1 MRYKQAL
8 YNLFFIIGILIL
20 INIIAHSRL
29 GNFPLYTRFDFTEDK
44 RFTLTPATKTLLR
57 NLDEVVFIKVLL
69 KGDFPAGYKRLQES
83 AEDMLLD
90 FQSENARVSYQFED
104 PLAGNTDQVNTRK
117 KQLAEMGVL
126 PVSLNIREN
135 GERSQKLTYPYAIF
149 YYKGRSIPVNFLEN
163 QIPGV
168 PPDVIL
174 NKAINLL
181 EYKFVHAIQQLKQ
194 STKPPILFV
203 DGHGESLPLE
213 TADLENSLRE
223 TYNTGRIIL
232 DSVTAIDTSVKTVII
247 SSPKLAF
254 SEKDNFK
261 LDQYVMRGGKLLFLV
276 DKIALHL
283 DSLRRGTYM
292 PNERNLNLDDLL
304 FKYGARLQPNL
315 LLDMQSSVIPLA
327 TGQVG
332 NAPQFEY
339 FRYPYHL
346 VVIPNNNH
354 PAVKN
359 IGPINLQFAGGIDTV
374 STKYSVKK
382 TILLQTSPESRYQF
396 LPLRM
401 NFDFMRYPL
410 DEKLFNKGPQPVAIL
425 LEGQFSSLYENRVAP
440 AMLSFLKNQGRP
452 FINKSIETK
461 IMVISDA
468 DLIRNRIDK
477 QTGKIIPAGYNEFEK
492 YTFANKDFLLNIIE
506 YLSDSD
512 GIIEARGKDIKL
524 RLLNTTKVKEE
535 KLKWQL
541 INLLLPLL
549 IITGGGLLFNF
560 IRQRRYR

>member
-1 MRYKQAL
+1 
-8 YNLFFIIGILIL
+8 
-20 INIIAHSRL
+20 
-29 GNFPLYTRFDFTEDK
+29 
-44 RFTLTPATKTLLR
+44 
-57 NLDEVVFIKVLL
+57 
-69 KGDFPAGYKRLQES
+69 
-83 AEDMLLD
+83 MLLD
-90 FQSENARVSYQFED
+90 FQSENTRISYQFED
-104 PLAGNTDQVNTRK
+104 PLAGNTEQVNTRK
-117 KQLAEMGVL
+117 KQLAELGVL
-126 PVSLNIREN
+126 PVSLNVREN
-135 GERSQKLTYPYAIF
+135 GERSQKLTYPYALF

-194 STKPPILFV
+194 STKPTILFV
-203 DGHGESLPLE
+203 EGHGESLPAE

-232 DSVTAIDTSVKTVII
+232 DSVIAIDTSVKTVII
-247 SSPKLAF
+247 SSPKSAF
-254 SEKDNFK
+254 SDKDNFK
-261 LDQYVMRGGKLLFLV
+261 IDQYVMRGGKLLVLA

-292 PNERNLNLDDLL
+292 PNERDLNLDDLL

-346 VVIPNNNH
+346 VVIPNSNH

-359 IGPINLQFAGGIDTV
+359 IGPVNMQFAGGIDTV
-374 STKYSVKK
+374 GTKYPIKK
-382 TILLQTSPESRYQF
+382 TVLLHTSEESRYQF

-401 NFDFMRYPL
+401 NFDFLRYPL
-410 DEKLFNKGPQPVAIL
+410 DEKLFNKGPQTVALL
-425 LEGQFSSLYENRVAP
+425 LEGSFSSLFENRVAP

-452 FINKSIETK
+452 FVNKSPETK

-468 DLIRNRIDK
+468 DIIRNRIDK

-492 YTFANKDFLLNIIE
+492 YTFANKDLLLNILE

-524 RLLNTTKVKEE
+524 RLLNTTKIKEE
-535 KLKWQL
+535 KLKWQI
-541 INLLLPLL
+541 INLFLPLVL
-549 IITGGGLLFNF
+549 ITLGGLLFNF

>member
-1 MRYKQAL
+1 MRYRQASF
-8 YNLFFIIGILIL
+8 NLLLAIGIIIL
-20 INIIAHSRL
+20 INILAHSRI
-29 GNFPLYTRFDFTEDK
+29 GNFPLYTRFDLTEDK
-44 RFTLTPATKTLLR
+44 RFTLTSATKTLLR
-57 NLDEVVFIKVLL
+57 QLDEVVYVKVLL
-69 KGDFPAGYKRLQES
+69 QGDFPAGYKRLQES

-90 FQSENARVSYQFED
+90 FQSENARITYQFED
-104 PLAGNTDQVNTRK
+104 PLAGNTEQVNTRK

-126 PVSLNIREN
+126 PVSLNVREN
-135 GERSQKLTYPYAIF
+135 GERSQQLTYPYALF

-174 NKAINLL
+174 NKAISLL

-194 STKPPILFV
+194 STKPPLLFV
-203 DGHGESLPLE
+203 EGHGESLPSE

-223 TYNTGRIIL
+223 TYNTGRIVL
-232 DSVTAIDTSVKTVII
+232 DSVISIDSSVKTVII
-247 SSPKLAF
+247 AAPKTAF
-254 SEKDNFK
+254 SDKDNFK
-261 LDQYVMRGGKLLFLV
+261 LDQYVMRGGKLLFLI
-276 DKIALHL
+276 DKIAVHL
-283 DSLRRGTYM
+283 DSLRRGIYL
-292 PNERNLNLDDLL
+292 PSERNLNLDDLL

-332 NAPQFEY
+332 DAPQFEY

-346 VVIPNNNH
+346 VIIPNSNH

-359 IGPINLQFAGGIDTV
+359 IGPINMPFAGSIDTIG
-374 STKYSVKK
+374 TKYPVKK
-382 TILLQTSPESRYQF
+382 TILLQSSAESRYQF

-410 DEKLFNKGPQPVAIL
+410 DEKLFNKGPQNVAIL
-425 LEGQFSSLYENRVAP
+425 LEGQFPSLYEHRLAP
-440 AMLSFLKNQGRP
+440 AMLSFLNRQGRP
-452 FINKSIETK
+452 FLHKSKETK
-461 IMVISDA
+461 IIVISDA

-492 YTFANKDFLLNIIE
+492 YTFANKDFLLNALE
-506 YLSDSD
+506 YLSDTEGLIS
-512 GIIEARGKDIKL
+512 ARGKDIKL
-524 RLLNTTKVKEE
+524 RLLNSTKIKEE
-535 KLKWQL
+535 KLRWQL

-549 IITGGGLLFNF
+549 IITFGGILFNT
-560 IRQRRYR
+560 IRSRRYR